1 MIFMG
6 VKEKQMN
13 KFTKLA
19 DWIVD
24 NKWRYIFVQWILYT
38 IAFMGVC
45 TTTALMFVL
54 IYKAIQ

>member
-1 MIFMG
+1 MD
-6 VKEKQMN
+6 KLN
-13 KFTKLA
+13 KLA

-24 NKWRYIFVQWILYT
+24 NKWRYLFVQWILYT

-45 TTTALMFVL
+45 LTTATMFAV